1 MSDFKKIKIRII
13 NLGFNNTFS
22 IFQAFKS
29 LGCKVELSNK
39 ISKKNFDLLILPGVG
54 SFVEGMNS
62 LKKQNFDNYIKD
74 YVYANKK
81 ILGICLGMQLFFSES
96 SEFKKTKGLNLI
108 EGKVKKIP
116 LKENTIPHIGWSK
129 IKKMKENNLFKNDND
144 FFYFVHSYYC
154 EPKNKDTILT
164 NTKLKKLNFCSSV
177 ISNNIIGFQFHPEK
191 SSLAGINLLKNV
203 LQDFI

>member
-1 MSDFKKIKIRII
+1 MYTPIKKFTNLFGYTII
-13 NLGFNNTFS
+13 
-22 IFQAFKS
+22 
-29 LGCKVELSNK
+29 
-39 ISKKNFDLLILPGVG
+39 
-54 SFVEGMNS
+54 
-62 LKKQNFDNYIKD
+62 
-74 YVYANKK
+74 
-81 ILGICLGMQLFFSES
+81 FSES
-96 SEFKKTKGLNLI
+96 SNLKKQGLNLI

-154 EPKNKDTILT
+154 EPKNKDIILT

-191 SSLAGINLLKNV
+191 SSLAGIYLLKNV

>member
-62 LKKQNFDNYIKD
+62 LKN
-74 YVYANKK
+74 K
-81 ILGICLGMQLFFSES
+81 ILIIIL
-96 SEFKKTKGLNLI
+96 
-108 EGKVKKIP
+108 KIMYTP
-116 LKENTIPHIGWSK
+116 
-129 IKKMKENNLFKNDND
+129 IKNSRNMFG
-144 FFYFVHSYYC
+144 YA
-154 EPKNKDTILT
+154 
-164 NTKLKKLNFCSSV
+164 
-177 ISNNIIGFQFHPEK
+177 IIF
-191 SSLAGINLLKNV
+191 
-203 LQDFI
+203 

>member
-54 SFVEGMNS
+54 SFVEGMKS

-108 EGKVKKIP
+108 EGKVKTIP

-154 EPKNKDTILT
+154 EPKNKDIILT

>member
-1 MSDFKKIKIRII
+1 
-13 NLGFNNTFS
+13 
-22 IFQAFKS
+22 
-29 LGCKVELSNK
+29 
-39 ISKKNFDLLILPGVG
+39 
-54 SFVEGMNS
+54 
-62 LKKQNFDNYIKD
+62 
-74 YVYANKK
+74 
-81 ILGICLGMQLFFSES
+81 MQLFFSES

-129 IKKMKENNLFKNDND
+129 VKKMKENNLFKNDNY

-191 SSLAGINLLKNV
+191 SSLAGIYLLKNV